1 LGDDN
6 FKLNFYVYWLLSPLV
21 RHLCIVAFH
30 LLIEGLTPLS
40 LNVLSKYFFVPQL
53 NQHIQ

>member
-6 FKLNFYVYWLLSPLV
+6 FTLNFYVYWLLSPLV
-21 RHLCIVAFH
+21 RDLCIVASH

-40 LNVLSKYFFVPQL
+40 LNILSKYFFVPQL